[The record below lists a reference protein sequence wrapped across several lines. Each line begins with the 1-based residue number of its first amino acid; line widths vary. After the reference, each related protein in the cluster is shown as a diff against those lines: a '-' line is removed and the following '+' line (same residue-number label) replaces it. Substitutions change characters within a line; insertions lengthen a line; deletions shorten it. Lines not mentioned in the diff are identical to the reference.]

1 MKKSLLVAIG
11 VLLGIGGWCRAD
23 EASCRQAVEELFN
36 QTGMPAALDQM
47 VVQISATLT
56 GAAPE
61 DANYGDAMNA
71 YVRKYIRW
79 EAMKD
84 ELAALYMRTFSE
96 QELRELIAFYGT
108 PTGRKFLQQS
118 PALGQEIAAA
128 VHRRL
133 VENSPELKK
142 MMMDADLKVF
152 QDALGQN
159 GTAPA
164 SKP

>member
-1 MKKSLLVAIG
+1 MKKSLVVAIG

-23 EASCRQAVEELFN
+23 EASCRQAVEKLFN

-47 VVQISATLT
+47 VLQISATLT

-71 YVRKYIRW
+71 YVRKTIGW
-79 EAMKD
+79 DAMKD
-84 ELAALYMRTFSE
+84 ELIALYMRTFSE
-96 QELRELIAFYGT
+96 QELQDLIAFYDT
-108 PTGRKFLQQS
+108 SAGRKFLRQS
-118 PALGQEIAAA
+118 PVLGQEIAAA

-152 QDALGQN
+152 QDALGQD

>member
-1 MKKSLLVAIG
+1 MNKWAGSMIGILLAF
-11 VLLGIGGWCRAD
+11 GGSVWAD
-23 EASCRQAVEELFN
+23 EASCRQAVEELFS

-47 VVQISATLT
+47 VEQISATLT

-61 DANYGDAMNA
+61 DANYSDAMNA
-71 YVRKYIRW
+71 YVRKYVSW

-96 QELRELIAFYGT
+96 QELQELSAFYDT
-108 PTGRKFLQQS
+108 PVGRKFLRQS

-152 QDALGQN
+152 QDALGQD